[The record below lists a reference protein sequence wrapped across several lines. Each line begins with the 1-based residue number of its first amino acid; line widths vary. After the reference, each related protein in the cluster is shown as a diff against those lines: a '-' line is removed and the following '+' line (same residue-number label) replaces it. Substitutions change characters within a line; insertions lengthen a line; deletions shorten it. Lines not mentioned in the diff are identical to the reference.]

1 MTILQAIIIII
12 LNVLLRREEMDYSLC
27 VALYT
32 YVKGNGYFV
41 LGRRVKR
48 WRGKSKDSYRDFRLG
63 LHSCLVGPLMVIF

>member
-1 MTILQAIIIII
+1 
-12 LNVLLRREEMDYSLC
+12 MDYSLC
-27 VALYT
+27 VVLYT